1 MVNGGDKTAAK
12 GESISKNRAA
22 AAFYN
27 GNSRVKG
34 RSELVKI
41 RDKNSWT
48 VVDALFIPISI
59 PRGGGGGGFA
69 HSFAEEF
76 ALLLPTSITIFAD
89 SKLRHTPID
98 FPANLREALA
108 TTIHRKY
115 PIREIAPD

>member
-1 MVNGGDKTAAK
+1 MVNGGDKTAVK

-59 PRGGGGGGFA
+59 PRGGGGRVRPFIRRGIRAPSSNFDNHLRRFETETHSHRFPCQFA
-69 HSFAEEF
+69 RGSRDD
-76 ALLLPTSITIFAD
+76 D
-89 SKLRHTPID
+89 SSKI
-98 FPANLREALA
+98 
-108 TTIHRKY
+108 
-115 PIREIAPD
+115 PDS